1 MRKTIDEIKSELFN
15 TPDTNSFRMLTRK
28 EQCDLMGKA
37 HYRYSE
43 LIPRKKD
50 YRAPLP
56 KHLKSFFSYLVGK

>member
-50 YRAPLP
+50 YREWRI
-56 KHLKSFFSYLVGK
+56 H